1 MRALNVLLALAVSA
15 LLAGL
20 VLEGGLRLLGFGPPN
35 TGIRFDSQL
44 GWALRPNSGF
54 TNSGRKGEFDVKVKT
69 DAHGLRDD
77 YGSDVTK
84 PDGTFRVLC
93 LGDSFTLGYTVDR
106 DDLFVDLLETWW
118 AAEGRKVEVVNAGVQ
133 GYSTDQMLRWLAVHG
148 AKWSPDVVLMLSYEN
163 DIVWNLQD
171 SYAGSSKP
179 VYGVDGTLETEGD
192 LQDTGRRKG
201 LQKTAI
207 GNMLLRKKPQVER
220 IEVQV
225 SDGSSV
231 TLLAEQAPL
240 LVDPPEIVAEAAA
253 RTAAIMKRAGEVAN
267 GLGAKLVVCPIP
279 SHSQVDETYA
289 SERMGQML
297 RLPRDAWDPALP
309 YEILRAAAAG
319 ATDYVVDPLPALRE
333 AEAAGESQ
341 YYQIDWH
348 LSPAGNRTLTAVL
361 HDSLDE
367 AGLMPEASAVAVL
380 PEGGAASAGGGLPGW
395 LPWYLGLWAIL
406 GTLYVRTYSDESAA
420 RGYLQVGALLG
431 MVFFIAVGGTP
442 LLGTLSPKVAQAVL
456 LLVVFG
462 ILGFVVYKLG
472 SRVETALE
480 LLKAFVLRGHWYL
493 MPLLTIL
500 VTIGSLL
507 VVAASSPIVAPF
519 IYTLF

>member
-201 LQKTAI
+201 LRRPRSATCCSA
-207 GNMLLRKKPQVER
+207 RSR
-220 IEVQV
+220 R
-225 SDGSSV
+225 SSGSRSRSP
-231 TLLAEQAPL
+231 TG
-240 LVDPPEIVAEAAA
+240 
-253 RTAAIMKRAGEVAN
+253 RASRSS
-267 GLGAKLVVCPIP
+267 P
-279 SHSQVDETYA
+279 SRRRS
-289 SERMGQML
+289 SSIR
-297 RLPRDAWDPALP
+297 PR
-309 YEILRAAAAG
+309 
-319 ATDYVVDPLPALRE
+319 
-333 AEAAGESQ
+333 S
-341 YYQIDWH
+341 
-348 LSPAGNRTLTAVL
+348 
-361 HDSLDE
+361 
-367 AGLMPEASAVAVL
+367 
-380 PEGGAASAGGGLPGW
+380 
-395 LPWYLGLWAIL
+395 
-406 GTLYVRTYSDESAA
+406 
-420 RGYLQVGALLG
+420 
-431 MVFFIAVGGTP
+431 
-442 LLGTLSPKVAQAVL
+442 SPKRRRARPR
-456 LLVVFG
+456 
-462 ILGFVVYKLG
+462 
-472 SRVETALE
+472 S
-480 LLKAFVLRGHWYL
+480 
-493 MPLLTIL
+493 
-500 VTIGSLL
+500 
-507 VVAASSPIVAPF
+507 
-519 IYTLF
+519 